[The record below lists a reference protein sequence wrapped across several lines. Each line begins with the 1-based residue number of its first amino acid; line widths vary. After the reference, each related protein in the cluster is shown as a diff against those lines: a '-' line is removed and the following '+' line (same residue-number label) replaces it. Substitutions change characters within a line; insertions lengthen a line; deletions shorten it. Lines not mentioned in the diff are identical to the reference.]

1 MQKIHRVAIL
11 GGGAMGAFLASR
23 FFDADSFST
32 EMIAGGRYY
41 DRLKSEG
48 WVVNGKQYSL
58 PVVHPDH
65 AASPADLIVVAL
77 KHHHLKDAVHD
88 LKKLVGSSTI
98 IISVMNGLD
107 SEEYIGSIHGMDKM
121 LYTIS
126 VGIDAVREGNRVM
139 YTKPGVL
146 YFGELRNTRPSERV
160 LRVQEAFDR
169 AEIPYETPE
178 DMNRMLWWK
187 LMVNVGINQASAVMR
202 APYGVFQSSRDA
214 QGLMEALM
222 REVIE
227 LAKVVGVHLT
237 DQDLDQWY
245 GFLNSLSPQ
254 GKSSMLQDIE
264 TGRKTEI
271 EIFSG
276 KIVEL
281 GGVHRVATPVN
292 RTVMQIIRVLE
303 QRPQSN
309 HQN

>member
-32 EMIAGGRYY
+32 EMIARGRYN
-41 DRLKSEG
+41 DRLRSRG
-48 WVVNGKQYSL
+48 LVVNGKQYSM
-58 PVVHPDH
+58 PVVHPDE
-65 AASPADLIVVAL
+65 ATVPADLIVVAL

-88 LKKLVGSSTI
+88 LKKLVGSATI

-107 SEEYIGSIHGMDKM
+107 SEDYIGSIYGMDKV

-126 VGIDAVREGNRVM
+126 VGIDAVREGNQIT

-146 YFGELRNTRPSERV
+146 YFGELRNTRPSQRV

-187 LMVNVGINQASAVMR
+187 LMVNAGINQASAVMG
-202 APYGVFQSSRDA
+202 APYGVFQSSQDA

-227 LAKVVGVHLT
+227 LAKVVGVDLK

-264 TGRKTEI
+264 TGRKTEV

-281 GGVHRVATPVN
+281 SSVHGVPTPVN
-292 RTVMQIIRVLE
+292 RTVMQIIKVLE
-303 QRPQSN
+303 QHPHSS
-309 HQN
+309 H

>member
-32 EMIAGGRYY
+32 EMIARGRYN
-41 DRLKSEG
+41 DRLRSRG
-48 WVVNGKQYSL
+48 LVVNGKQYSM
-58 PVVHPDH
+58 PVVHPDE
-65 AASPADLIVVAL
+65 ATVPADLIVVAL

-88 LKKLVGSSTI
+88 LKKLVGSATI

-107 SEEYIGSIHGMDKM
+107 SEDYIGSIYGMDKV

-126 VGIDAVREGNRVM
+126 VGIDAVREGNQIT

-146 YFGELRNTRPSERV
+146 YFGELRNTRPSQRV

-187 LMVNVGINQASAVMR
+187 LMVNAGINQASAVMG
-202 APYGVFQSSRDA
+202 APYGVFQSSQDA

-227 LAKVVGVHLT
+227 LAKVVGVHLK

-264 TGRKTEI
+264 TGRKTEV

-281 GGVHRVATPVN
+281 SSVHGVPTPVN
-292 RTVMQIIRVLE
+292 RTVMQIIKVLE
-303 QRPQSN
+303 QHPHSS
-309 HQN
+309 H

>member
-1 MQKIHRVAIL
+1 
-11 GGGAMGAFLASR
+11 MGAFLASR

-32 EMIAGGRYY
+32 EMIARGRYN
-41 DRLKSEG
+41 DRLRSRG
-48 WVVNGKQYSL
+48 LVVNGKQYSM
-58 PVVHPDH
+58 PVVHPDE
-65 AASPADLIVVAL
+65 ATVPADLIVVAL

-88 LKKLVGSSTI
+88 LKKLVGSATI

-107 SEEYIGSIHGMDKM
+107 SEDYIGSIYGMDKV

-126 VGIDAVREGNRVM
+126 VGIDAVREGNQIT

-146 YFGELRNTRPSERV
+146 YFGELRNTRPSQRV

-187 LMVNVGINQASAVMR
+187 LMVNAGINQASAVMG
-202 APYGVFQSSRDA
+202 APYGVFQSSQDA

-227 LAKVVGVHLT
+227 LAKVVGVHLK

-264 TGRKTEI
+264 TGRKTEV

-281 GGVHRVATPVN
+281 SSVHGVPTPVN
-292 RTVMQIIRVLE
+292 RTVMQIIKVLE
-303 QRPQSN
+303 QHPHSS
-309 HQN
+309 H

>member
-1 MQKIHRVAIL
+1 MQTIHRVAIL

-23 FFDADSFST
+23 FFDADGFST
-32 EMIAGGRYY
+32 EMIARGRYH

-48 WVVNGKQYSL
+48 LVVNGKQYSL
-58 PVVHPDH
+58 PVVHPDE
-65 AASPADLIVVAL
+65 ATSPADLIVVAL
-77 KHHHLKDAVHD
+77 KHHHLEDAVHD
-88 LKKLVGSSTI
+88 LQKLVGSSTI

-126 VGIDAVREGNRVM
+126 VGIDAVREGNRIT

-146 YFGELRNTRPSERV
+146 YFGELCNPRPSERV

-202 APYGVFQSSRDA
+202 APYGVFQSSQDA

-227 LAKVVGVHLT
+227 LAKIVGVHLT

-264 TGRKTEI
+264 TGRKTEV

-281 GGVHRVATPVN
+281 GSVHGVATPVN
-292 RTVMQIIRVLE
+292 RTVMQIIKVLE
-303 QRPQSN
+303 QNPQADHHN
-309 HQN
+309 

>member
-23 FFDADSFST
+23 FFDAGSFST
-32 EMIAGGRYY
+32 EMIARGRYN
-41 DRLKSEG
+41 DRLRSRG
-48 WVVNGKQYSL
+48 LVVNGKQYSM
-58 PVVHPDH
+58 PVVHPDE
-65 AASPADLIVVAL
+65 ATVPADLIVVAL

-88 LKKLVGSSTI
+88 LKKLVGSATI

-107 SEEYIGSIHGMDKM
+107 SEDYIGSIYGMDKV

-126 VGIDAVREGNRVM
+126 VGIDAVREGNQIT

-146 YFGELRNTRPSERV
+146 YFGELRNTRPSQRV

-187 LMVNVGINQASAVMR
+187 LMVNAGINQASAVMG
-202 APYGVFQSSRDA
+202 APYGVFQSSQDA

-227 LAKVVGVHLT
+227 LAKVVGVHLK

-264 TGRKTEI
+264 TGRKTEV

-281 GGVHRVATPVN
+281 GGIHRVATPVN

>member
-1 MQKIHRVAIL
+1 
-11 GGGAMGAFLASR
+11 MGAFLASR
-23 FFDADSFST
+23 FFDAGSFST
-32 EMIAGGRYY
+32 EMIARGRYN
-41 DRLKSEG
+41 DRLRNRG
-48 WVVNGKQYSL
+48 LVVNGKQYSM
-58 PVVHPDH
+58 PVVHPDE
-65 AASPADLIVVAL
+65 ATVPADLIVVAL

-88 LKKLVGSSTI
+88 LKKLVGSATI

-107 SEEYIGSIHGMDKM
+107 SEDYIGSIYGMDKV

-126 VGIDAVREGNRVM
+126 VGIDAVREGNQIT

-146 YFGELRNTRPSERV
+146 YFGELRNTRPSQRV

-187 LMVNVGINQASAVMR
+187 LMVNAGINQASAVMG
-202 APYGVFQSSRDA
+202 APYGVFQSSQDA

-227 LAKVVGVHLT
+227 LAKVVGVHLK

-264 TGRKTEI
+264 TGRKTEV

-281 GGVHRVATPVN
+281 SSVHGVPTPVN
-292 RTVMQIIRVLE
+292 RTVMQIIKVLE
-303 QRPQSN
+303 QHPHSS
-309 HQN
+309 H

>member
-32 EMIAGGRYY
+32 EMIARGRYN
-41 DRLKSEG
+41 DRLRSRG
-48 WVVNGKQYSL
+48 LVVNGKQYSM
-58 PVVHPDH
+58 PVVHPDE
-65 AASPADLIVVAL
+65 ATVPADLIVVAL

-88 LKKLVGSSTI
+88 LKKLVGSATI

-107 SEEYIGSIHGMDKM
+107 SEDYIGSIYGMDKV

-126 VGIDAVREGNRVM
+126 VGIDAVREGNQIT

-146 YFGELRNTRPSERV
+146 YFGELRNTRPSQRV

-187 LMVNVGINQASAVMR
+187 LMVNAGINQASAVMG
-202 APYGVFQSSRDA
+202 APYGVFQSSQDA

-227 LAKVVGVHLT
+227 LAKVVGVHLK

-264 TGRKTEI
+264 IGRKTEV

-281 GGVHRVATPVN
+281 SSVHGVPTPVN
-292 RTVMQIIRVLE
+292 RTVMQIIKVLE
-303 QRPQSN
+303 QHPHSS
-309 HQN
+309 H